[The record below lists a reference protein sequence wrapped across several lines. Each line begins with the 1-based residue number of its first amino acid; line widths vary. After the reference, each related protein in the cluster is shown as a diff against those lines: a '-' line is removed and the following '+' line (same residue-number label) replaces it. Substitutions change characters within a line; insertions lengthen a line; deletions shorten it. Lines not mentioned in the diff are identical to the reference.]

1 MLDICNIRRDLIR
14 LMCCPLPDTVSMDY
28 TVTYRDEDG
37 FTPVCA
43 FPHFDCK
50 LLQHTDKLVKNWES
64 QLWYLQRNVD

>member
-1 MLDICNIRRDLIR
+1 MLDMYGIRRDLIR

-28 TVTYRDEDG
+28 IVTCRDEDG

-43 FPHFDCK
+43 VPHFDCK
-50 LLQHTDKLVKNWES
+50 LLQHTAKLVKNWES